1 MKNNRNLKS
10 KVLPY
15 YGKPS
20 LGSSIKTSAKIRG
33 RLPVLFIMNR
43 LLNRAL
49 LFLAYHCPINSW
61 RIQFHRWREVQ
72 IGEGVFIGMH
82 VIIDRAYPEYIRI
95 ENNAMLAG
103 GNHLLAHSRAPE
115 YFKGKLLSYVAP
127 IVIKEY
133 AWLGINS
140 LVLPG
145 VTIGK
150 GAVVTAGSVVA
161 EDVMGDTIVRVNPAT
176 IIKKFNPR
184 QK

>member
-1 MKNNRNLKS
+1 MKSINNPRAKA
-10 KVLPY
+10 LPF

-20 LGSSIKTSAKIRG
+20 FRNSLKTSSRIRKTNSVKYLWN
-33 RLPVLFIMNR
+33 RIVNR
-43 LLNRAL
+43 LL
-49 LFLAYHCPINSW
+49 LFFAFHCPVNSW
-61 RIQFHRWREVQ
+61 RLQFHRWRKVY

-82 VIIDRAYPEYIRI
+82 IIIDRAYPEYVRI
-95 ENNAMLAG
+95 EDNAMLAG

-140 LVLPG
+140 IVLPG

-150 GAVVTAGSVVA
+150 GAVVTAGSVVT
-161 EDVMGDTIVRVNPAT
+161 EDVPDNTIVRGNPAVVVRT
-176 IIKKFNPR
+176 FEK
-184 QK
+184 